1 MKRGSLLLVAI
12 VSAGAALLIPSA
24 EAKSGLW
31 VTIEPARPIA
41 RSEARV
47 YLQTDVD
54 LRRDHGIRMYAVG
67 PWRKNL
73 GQAFFEIRLVRIA
86 RRTLM
91 GRVRFPYAGLWHLS
105 VPPPAA
111 SPAIAM
117 PVRVRPPAR

>member
-73 GQAFFEIRLVRIA
+73 GQAFFEIRLVRTA

-105 VPPPAA
+105 VPPPGA
-111 SPAIAM
+111 SPSIAL
-117 PVRVRPPAR
+117 PVRVRRPAR

>member
-31 VTIEPARPIA
+31 ITIEPARPIA
-41 RSEARV
+41 RSGARV
-47 YLQTDVD
+47 YVQTDVE
-54 LRRDHGIRMYAVG
+54 LRREHGIRLYAVG
-67 PWRKNL
+67 PWRQNL
-73 GQAFFEIRLVRIA
+73 GQAFFEIRFSRIA

-91 GRVRFPYAGLWHLS
+91 GRVRFPYAGRWLLS